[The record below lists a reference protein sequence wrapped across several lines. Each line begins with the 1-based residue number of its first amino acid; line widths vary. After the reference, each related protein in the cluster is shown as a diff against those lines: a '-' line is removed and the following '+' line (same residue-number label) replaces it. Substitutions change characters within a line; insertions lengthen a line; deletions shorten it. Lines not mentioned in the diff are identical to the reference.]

1 MQKYSIRVLFA
12 LVSGVAFAT
21 ISSLMASAGVTV
33 SSPTQ
38 NATVTSP
45 VHYVATG
52 KSSCSKG
59 VAAMGIYSAPNVL
72 AYKVNGSKL
81 DTNLVLSPGSYKTVV
96 EQWDYCGDAATVPI
110 NITVTNQSDVQV
122 SSPSNNS
129 TVSTP
134 VHFVATA
141 STSCSKGTAAMGIY
155 SAPGVLAY
163 KVDGASL
170 DTSLS
175 LAPGT
180 YNTTVQSWDFCG
192 GAGKEPITI
201 TVKQSGSGV
210 YVTTPTNNSTVTSP
224 VQFVATAT
232 TTCSKGV
239 AAMGIYTAPGVLS
252 YTVNG
257 ASLNTAL
264 SLSPGDYNTTV
275 QSWDKCGGSAK
286 APINLN
292 VVSGEGGVAS
302 DLQKDK
308 NWIGYILLPPV
319 YDICDWCKATGPEV
333 TWSTQQGI
341 SSPSLSG
348 SSMKFNIGGDTV
360 YSDVLWTNHIIG
372 DGSPILDGDRK
383 ILPSIHNFVYDVYF
397 YGTHLELSEA
407 LEFDLALYVN
417 GGSYLFGTEC
427 RITAGTGN
435 NWAIWDNPTMHW
447 LDTGIACF
455 PKSNDWNHLTLQVQ
469 RTTDGHLLYQ
479 SITLNGEVHNLNKV
493 LNPGSSNWYGAVVN
507 FQMDGNHA
515 QQPYSV
521 WLDKLNVTYW

>member
-1 MQKYSIRVLFA
+1 MQNYGIRPL
-12 LVSGVAFAT
+12 SGVFTAILISAFF
-21 ISSLMASAGVTV
+21 SSVALAGVTV

-38 NATVTSP
+38 NATVSFS

-52 KSSCSKG
+52 KTSCSKG

-81 DTNLVLSPGSYKTVV
+81 DTNLVVSPGSYKTVV
-96 EQWDYCGDAATVPI
+96 EQWDYCGGAATVPI

-129 TVSTP
+129 TVSAP
-134 VHFVATA
+134 VHFAATA

-170 DTSLS
+170 DTNLN

-210 YVTTPTNNSTVTSP
+210 YVTTPTNNATVTSP
-224 VQFVATAT
+224 VQFIATAT

-239 AAMGIYTAPGVLS
+239 ASMGIYTAPGVLS

-292 VVSGEGGVAS
+292 VVSGNGGVAS
-302 DLQKDK
+302 DLQKSK

-333 TWSTQQGI
+333 TWSTLAGHLFTI
-341 SSPSLSG
+341 VEW
-348 SSMKFNIGGDTV
+348 FGDEV
-360 YSDVLWTNHIIG
+360 QH
-372 DGSPILDGDRK
+372 RRR
-383 ILPSIHNFVYDVYF
+383 
-397 YGTHLELSEA
+397 YGLLRCPVDEPHRRR
-407 LEFDLALYVN
+407 
-417 GGSYLFGTEC
+417 
-427 RITAGTGN
+427 RIT
-435 NWAIWDNPTMHW
+435 D
-447 LDTGIACF
+447 
-455 PKSNDWNHLTLQVQ
+455 
-469 RTTDGHLLYQ
+469 
-479 SITLNGEVHNLNKV
+479 
-493 LNPGSSNWYGAVVN
+493 PGR
-507 FQMDGNHA
+507 
-515 QQPYSV
+515 
-521 WLDKLNVTYW
+521 